1 MSTRTVGHLFSC
13 LLLVWAIF
21 LQVDS
26 CAGQPAGEQYYS
38 LFHRTVLLE
47 TDGTTGPFKLP
58 DQFLLLHRE
67 RVWVDERP
75 LTQLLDYRI
84 DYDLGLITFTVP
96 PSLTSLIRV
105 QYEKLPF
112 LLKKQYFHRQKT
124 GEPGEAQVLTSSAP
138 AVTTTP
144 PKTSIPSALRVG
156 GSKTFAISLG
166 SDRDLSL
173 EQSLQV
179 NISGKVSTD
188 VEVVALLSDQSSPLQ
203 PEGDT
208 QTLEEID
215 KVLVEIS
222 SRNATATLGDF
233 EIAYLQGEFGQFNRK
248 LQGAKGAVKFP
259 GIHATLAGAVS
270 RGYFRSMS
278 FSGIEGKQGPYQLT
292 DDQGGTDIIVLAG
305 TERVWV
311 GGERVTRGQNN
322 DYVIEYGSG
331 EITFSMHHLITADS
345 RIVVDYEY
353 SGQKYKRS
361 FYGGYGGTALLDD
374 KLKLHTMYIRESDD
388 GDNPIDVALSREDR
402 AILEGAGDDSQAAWR
417 NGWVLVDTSAG
428 EGGDYVWV
436 DSTYFVY
443 VGPDSIGIYN
453 VAFSD
458 VGSGNGEYVRQ
469 FSLQDNRYYYV
480 YMGDGDRRYLPRIY
494 LPLPSKQ
501 SMVDF
506 QAELI
511 SSSTLR
517 LKAELGISLRD
528 DNTLSGKSD
537 DDNVGRGIALEG
549 RLINQSIRLGS
560 RGFGH
565 LDLMGEYRSTDERFR
580 PPGRSEEVEHDR
592 RWDLDRERKPD
603 PEEVREISGTYRPF
617 STAKVSAEYGQ
628 LSRGS
633 LFSSTRRRLSS
644 EVTPRRLPHL
654 AVHYELIE
662 SERKYPWF
670 ESSSGQRTRWIRRG
684 LTTDHT
690 LWRLKPLFSWE
701 GESRELKELDL
712 TGVGR
717 LTSGK
722 RYDQF
727 RGGLSTVG
735 LGALSISTQLT
746 YRQDHAYNGKWLKKS
761 LGRTQKNRLAVGN
774 WRSLS
779 FTAEHTRRTL
789 QFQEME
795 GANSKVDLIY
805 TKLNY
810 APLKG
815 AVQTQV
821 DYQVSNTQDSR
832 KQRIPVDVGEGKG
845 DYILEDGEYIPD
857 PDGNW
862 VFRTETVGDSIP
874 VTDLT
879 VGLRLRLT
887 PHRAVAERSGGV
899 LDFMRNLSSDTFVKI
914 GEKTTEQDKMAIY
927 LLRLD
932 KFQRDDTTLRGE
944 IFFRQDFF
952 LFPQRRDVGV
962 RLRYQSA
969 DQENN
974 QYISGGEENLRIK
987 RSIRI
992 DLAPGN
998 RPMLRL
1004 EYEHENRFR
1013 KLEDVPKSRIRAD
1026 DLSVEG
1032 TFYPERSLELSLK
1045 TEFRG
1050 DQDAV
1055 GQTRSR
1061 MISLSPRV
1069 SYSFLV
1075 KGKLRSD
1082 FGWAY
1087 VTAEPEGTAISWE
1100 MAQGNSVG
1108 SNYRYSLSVDYRLN
1122 QYISATTSYS
1132 LRSQPGRPT
1141 RHTGRAEMRAFF

>member
-21 LQVDS
+21 LQVGS

-38 LFHRTVLLE
+38 LFQRTVLLE
-47 TDGTTGPFKLP
+47 ADGTTGPFKLP
-58 DQFLLLHRE
+58 DQFLLLNRE

-75 LTQLLDYRI
+75 LTQLLDYHV

-112 LLKKQYFHRQKT
+112 SLKKQYFHRQKI
-124 GEPGEAQVLTSSAP
+124 GEPGEAQVLTSSVP
-138 AVTTTP
+138 AVPTTP
-144 PKTSIPSALRVG
+144 PQTIIPSALRVG

-166 SDRDLSL
+166 SDRNLSL

-179 NISGKVSTD
+179 NISGKISTD

-233 EIAYLQGEFGQFNRK
+233 EISYLQGKFGQFNRK
-248 LQGAKGAVKFP
+248 LQGAKGTAKFP

-311 GGERVTRGQNN
+311 DGERVTRGQNN

-361 FYGGYGGTALLDD
+361 FYGGYGGAALLDD

-402 AILEGAGDDSQAAWR
+402 AVLEGAGDDSQAAWR

-428 EGGDYVWV
+428 DRGDYVWV
-436 DSTYFVY
+436 DTTYFVY

-480 YMGDGDRRYLPRIY
+480 YMDDGDRRYLPRIY
-494 LPLPSKQ
+494 LPLPSRQ

-517 LKAELGISLRD
+517 LKAELGISQRD
-528 DNTLSGKSD
+528 DNTLSGKGD

-549 RLINQSIRLGS
+549 RLIDRSVRLGS

-592 RWDLDRERKPD
+592 RWDLERDRSLES
-603 PEEVREISGTYRPF
+603 EEMRSFSGAYRPF
-617 STAKVSAEYGQ
+617 STLTISGEYGN
-628 LSRGS
+628 LDRGNF
-633 LFSSTRRRLSS
+633 FSSRRKRLGS
-644 EVTPRRLPHL
+644 ELAMTNLPHL
-654 AVHYELIE
+654 RINYEVIE
-662 SERKYPWF
+662 TQRDV
-670 ESSSGQRTRWIRRG
+670 SSSADTSGQECTRWIRQG
-684 LTTDHT
+684 LIADQIV
-690 LWRLKPLFSWE
+690 WKLKPMFSWD
-701 GESRELKELDL
+701 GESREVKDVDL
-712 TGVGR
+712 
-717 LTSGK
+717 LTSGE

-735 LGALSISTQLT
+735 LGVLSISTQLT
-746 YRQDHAYNGKWLKKS
+746 YRQDHTYNGEWLKKS

-779 FTAEHTRRTL
+779 FTAEYTRRTL

-887 PHRAVAERSGGV
+887 PHRAVAEQRGGV
-899 LDFMRNLSSDTFVKI
+899 LDFLRNLSSDTFVKI

-927 LLRLD
+927 LLQLD

-944 IFFRQDFF
+944 IFFQQDFF
-952 LFPQRRDVGV
+952 LFPQRRDMGV

-992 DLAPGN
+992 DLAPGD

-1013 KLEDVPKSRIRAD
+1013 KVEDIPKSRIRAD

-1032 TFYPERSLELSLK
+1032 TFYPERSLELSLR

-1055 GQTRSR
+1055 GQTKSQ